1 MVSFEIDGKKVEAEE
16 GSMVIHAAD
25 AAGIYIP
32 RFCYHKKL
40 SIAANCRMCLVEV
53 EKAPKPLPACATPVV
68 EGMKV
73 FTQSAQAID
82 AQKGTM
88 EFLLINHPLDCPICD
103 QGGECELQD
112 LAVGYGG
119 DVSRFQENKRVVLNK
134 DLGTLISTDMTRC
147 IHCTRCVRFGQ
158 EIAGIMELGATGRGE
173 HMEIGTYIEHSIDSE
188 LSGNVIDLCPVGAL
202 TSKPFRYSAR
212 TWELNDVA
220 AVSPH
225 DAVGSNLYLQVR
237 RDRVMRALPRDNAAV
252 NECWLS
258 DRDRF
263 SYEALNSEQRLVLP
277 MIRVN
282 GELQATDWKTALDF
296 TVKGLSKVID
306 LCGSDSIG
314 ALAASNATLEEY
326 YLLQKLV
333 RGLGSSNIDHRLRQ
347 SDFSHDAVA
356 PLFPSIGLPIADI
369 EQQQGVLIIGSN
381 VRKEQPIIGLRLRK
395 AFLGAARI
403 MAINAVD
410 YEFSFDLAH
419 KVITP
424 PKQFVASLS
433 RIAKKLANET
443 GTTIPAAVGDWAGDV
458 AVSDSEQDIAKVL
471 AQTGNQTALLMG
483 QLAVSHEYYDSIYQ
497 ISQVIADMIGATVGT
512 MLSANSAGA
521 WLAGCVPHRGVLGS
535 TENNPGLNAGQMQ
548 KQSLKAYILFGV
560 EPELDCVDGANA
572 SNAIGSADFVVNLS
586 SFMSSASD
594 YADVQ
599 LPLAAFSETSGTYIN
614 GEGRVQSFGGA
625 VSPKGEAR
633 PGWKILRVLGN
644 MFELDGFDYTS
655 SPEVFA
661 ELDLSNLEPS
671 AKLRE
676 VAIMAPPKTETTSE
690 IDLERIC
697 EVPLYASDPLVR
709 RAHALQAC
717 ADNPP
722 PAARV
727 NAAQAKELNFSSGT
741 KINAHMGAAIVA
753 LELIIDDRIP
763 NGCILIPSGYPE
775 TAALGGPGMTR
786 VVRA

>member
-1 MVSFEIDGKKVEAEE
+1 MVSFEIDGKKLEAEE
-16 GSMVIHAAD
+16 GSMVIRAAD

-32 RFCYHKKL
+32 RFCYHQKL

-53 EKAPKPLPACATPVV
+53 EKAPKPLPACATPVA

-73 FTQSAQAID
+73 FTQSTRAIE
-82 AQKGTM
+82 AQKSTM

-119 DVSRFQENKRVVLNK
+119 DVSRFQETKRVVFDKN
-134 DLGTLISTDMTRC
+134 LGTLISTDMTRC

-173 HMEIGTYIEHSIDSE
+173 HMEIGTYIEHSVDSE
-188 LSGNVIDLCPVGAL
+188 LSGNIIDLCPVGAL

-220 AVSPH
+220 AISPH

-237 RDRVMRALPRDNAAV
+237 RNRVMRALPRDNEAV

-263 SYEALNSEQRLVLP
+263 SYEALNSDQRLTAP
-277 MIRVN
+277 KIRVN
-282 GELQATDWKTALDF
+282 GEWQTTDWKTALEF
-296 TVKGLSKVID
+296 TVKGLNKVID
-306 LCGSDSIG
+306 LCGTGNIG

-326 YLLQKLV
+326 YLLQKLI

-356 PLFPSIGLPIADI
+356 PLFPTIGLPIADI
-369 EQQQGVLIIGSN
+369 EQKQGVLLIGSN

-395 AFLGAARI
+395 AFLGGARI
-403 MAINAVD
+403 MAVNAID

-419 KVITP
+419 KVIVP
-424 PKQFVASLS
+424 PKQFVASLA
-433 RIAKKLANET
+433 RIAKALADGKGEAL
-443 GTTIPAAVGDWAGDV
+443 PDAVIDWTQGV
-458 AVSDSEQDIAKVL
+458 APNDEERNIAQVL

-483 QLAVSHEYYDSIYQ
+483 QLAVSHEFYGSVYK
-497 ISQVIADMIGATVGT
+497 ISQVIADMIGATVGA
-512 MLSANSAGA
+512 MLDANSGGA
-521 WLAGCVPHRGVLGS
+521 WLAGCVPHRGVLGAKDS
-535 TENNPGLNAGQMQ
+535 NPGLNAGQMQ
-548 KQSLKAYILFGV
+548 RQSLKAYVLFGV
-560 EPELDCVDGANA
+560 DPELDCIDGANA
-572 SNAIGSADFVVNLS
+572 RNVIGAADFVVNLS
-586 SFMSSASD
+586 SFVTSASD
-594 YADVQ
+594 YIDVQ
-599 LPLAAFSETSGTYIN
+599 LPLAAFSETSGTFIS
-614 GEGRVQSFGGA
+614 GEGRVQSFSGA

-655 SPEVFA
+655 STEVRD
-661 ELDLSNLEPS
+661 ELDLSDLECS

-676 VAIMAPPKTETTSE
+676 VDITAPPKTETTSE
-690 IDLERIC
+690 IDLERIF
-697 EVPLYASDPLVR
+697 EVPLYVGDPLVR
-709 RAHALQAC
+709 RAPALQAC

-722 PAARV
+722 PAARI
-727 NAAQAKELNFSSGT
+727 NAAQAKKLDFNDG
-741 KINAHMGAAIVA
+741 IRVNAHMGAAIVA
-753 LELIIDDRIP
+753 LDLIIDERVPD
-763 NGCILIPSGYPE
+763 GCILIPSGYAE

>member
-1 MVSFEIDGKKVEAEE
+1 
-16 GSMVIHAAD
+16 MVIHAAD

-40 SIAANCRMCLVEV
+40 SIAASCRMCLVEV

-73 FTQSAQAID
+73 FTRSASAIE

-119 DVSRFQENKRVVLNK
+119 DVSRFHESKRVVLNK
-134 DLGTLISTDMTRC
+134 NLGTLISTDMTRC

-173 HMEIGTYIEHSIDSE
+173 HMEIGTYVEHSVDSE
-188 LSGNVIDLCPVGAL
+188 LSGNIIDLCPVGAL

-220 AVSPH
+220 AISPH
-225 DAVGSNLYLQVR
+225 DAAGSNLYLQVR
-237 RDRVMRALPRDNAAV
+237 RDRIMRTLPRDNEVV

-263 SYEALNSEQRLVLP
+263 SYEALNSDQRLTTP

-282 GELQATDWKTALDF
+282 GTWQSTDWKTALDF
-296 TVKGLSKVID
+296 TASGLRKVIEQFGANK
-306 LCGSDSIG
+306 LG
-314 ALAASNATLEEY
+314 ALAAANATLEEY
-326 YLLQKLV
+326 YLLQKLM

-347 SDFSHDAVA
+347 MDFSHDIVA
-356 PLFPSIGLPIADI
+356 PLFPSIGLPIAEI
-369 EQQQGVLIIGSN
+369 EKQKGVLIIGSN
-381 VRKEQPIIGLRLRK
+381 VRKEQPILGLRLRK
-395 AFLGAARI
+395 AFLGGARI
-403 MAINAVD
+403 MAVNAVD

-419 KVITP
+419 KVIVP
-424 PKQFVASLS
+424 PKQFVASLA
-433 RIAKKLANET
+433 RIAKALAKEKGET
-443 GTTIPAAVGDWAGDV
+443 LPNAVNDWAKGGAPSEEEGRV
-458 AVSDSEQDIAKVL
+458 AQVL
-471 AQTGNQTALLMG
+471 VQTGDQTALLMG
-483 QLAVSHEYYDSIYQ
+483 QLAVNHEFYGTLYKIT
-497 ISQVIADMIGATVGT
+497 QVIAQMIGADFGA
-512 MLSANSAGA
+512 MLAANNAGA
-521 WLAGCVPHRGVLGS
+521 WLTGCVPHRGVLGAAI
-535 TENNPGLNAGQMQ
+535 EAPGLNAGQMQ
-548 KQSLKAYILFGV
+548 KKSLKAYVLLGL
-560 EPELDCVDGANA
+560 EPELDCMDGLNAHKVIGDAN
-572 SNAIGSADFVVNLS
+572 FVVSLS

-594 YADVQ
+594 FADVQ
-599 LPLAAFSETSGTYIN
+599 LPLAAFSETSGTYVS
-614 GEGRVQSFGGA
+614 GEGRVQSFRGA
-625 VSPKGEAR
+625 VSPQGEAR

-644 MFELDGFDYTS
+644 MFDLAGFDYTS
-655 SPEVFA
+655 SAEVRA
-661 ELDLSNLEPS
+661 ELDLEGLECS
-671 AKLRE
+671 GKLAE
-676 VAIMAPPKTETTSE
+676 VDVAAPPKSVTTSE

-697 EVPLYASDPLVR
+697 EVPLYVSDPLVR
-709 RAHALQAC
+709 RAQALQAC

-727 NAAQAKELNFSSGT
+727 NAEQAKKLDFSDGM

-753 LELIIDDRIP
+753 LELIIDNRIP
-763 NGCILIPSGYPE
+763 DGCILIPSGYPE